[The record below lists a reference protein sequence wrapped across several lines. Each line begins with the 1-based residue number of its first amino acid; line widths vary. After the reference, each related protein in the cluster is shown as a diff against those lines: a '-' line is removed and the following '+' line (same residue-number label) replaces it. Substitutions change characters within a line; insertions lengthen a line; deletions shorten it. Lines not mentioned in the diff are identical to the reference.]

1 MNSLIPLRNA
11 ARRDR
16 RLTATRRP
24 YLGLLNPCALQII
37 ICILPTSANGTKA
50 QARGLSVLER
60 IMMRR
65 PTITTPRWH
74 SRWMMPSKASRCD
87 RIHRDTQISL
97 GGRMRA
103 RRGMQ
108 LRTLSFRAKMPRATS
123 RICTRRLPCHRD
135 RALPLP

>member
-24 YLGLLNPCALQII
+24 YLGLFNPCALLII

-50 QARGLSVLER
+50 RARELSVLKR
-60 IMMRR
+60 IIMRR
-65 PTITTPRWH
+65 PTITNP
-74 SRWMMPSKASRCD
+74 RWMMPSKASHCD

-108 LRTLSFRAKMPRATS
+108 PRRSSFRAKMPRATS
-123 RICTRRLPCHRD
+123 RIRTRRLPCHRD